1 MATVLVVAT
10 TVRPKYCYYMSE
22 LQEPKAIPDRH
33 FFTAA
38 TASFVLFLDNLFFS
52 TKRWRQLRSGAGS
65 LESIIWFV
73 KIDR

>member
-10 TVRPKYCYYMSE
+10 TVRSKCYMSE

-52 TKRWRQLRSGAGS
+52 TKRWRQLRSGADS
-65 LESIIWFV
+65 LESVIWFV
-73 KIDR
+73 HTV